1 MAERTVRSVQRRV
14 VLGIAGLLLC
24 ACANAPD
31 AATVVT
37 GSAPGVTSTQVS
49 VGALA
54 TMSGPI
60 AADFA
65 PIVSGVRAYLD
76 WTNAHGGVNGRQ
88 VVLAH
93 VADDGGSPSSNAVE
107 ARTLVQ
113 QDHVFAV
120 VGVASAFFTGAS
132 FLARTG
138 TPTFGYALQNE
149 WAGPPNLFAAY
160 GSSIDFST
168 LGPQIAF
175 LAHQVHAR
183 SVALMAYN
191 VPQSAGVCAATQG
204 ALQRYRVPVGYED
217 LSVPYGGDVS
227 SDVLR
232 MKQAGVD
239 LVVSCMDVTGNV
251 QLSRT
256 MAQNAMTTESQLWL
270 DGYNGSTL
278 ARYAPL
284 MRNTYFVVQH
294 VPFEA
299 STQLPGVF
307 PGLSEYLAAMH
318 RYAPGDVR
326 SEVAMEGWLSAAT
339 FVSGLRAAGPHP
351 TQASVIRAI
360 NRLTAFTGGGLMTP
374 VDWRVAH
381 TLTTPPACEAYVRT
395 GTGADGRPAFRLS
408 FVHGS
413 NIWVCFPLGNS
424 THLGRP
430 VPPPSGSP
438 GA

>member
-1 MAERTVRSVQRRV
+1 MARWGSRARRWLIV
-14 VLGIAGLLLC
+14 SAALVLSS
-24 ACANAPD
+24 CANAPD
-31 AATVVT
+31 SATVT
-37 GSAPGVTSTQVS
+37 KGAAPGLTSTEVS

-54 TMSGPI
+54 TMSGAI

-88 VVLAH
+88 VVLTK
-93 VADDGGSPSSNAVE
+93 VADDGGSPSNNAVQ

-120 VGVASAFFTGAS
+120 VGVATAFFTGATY
-132 FLARTG
+132 LARTG
-138 TPTFGYALQNE
+138 TPTFGYALENE
-149 WAGPPNLFAAY
+149 WAGPANLFAAY
-160 GSSIDFST
+160 GSEIDFST
-168 LGPQIAF
+168 LGPQIAY

-191 VPQSAGVCAATQG
+191 VPQSAGVCSATKG
-204 ALQRYRVPVGYED
+204 ALRRYGIPVGYED

-232 MKQAGVD
+232 MKAAGVD

-256 MAQNAMTTESQLWL
+256 MIQNAMTGASQLWL
-270 DGYNGSTL
+270 DGYNSSTL
-278 ARYAPL
+278 AAYAPL

-299 STQLPGVF
+299 AAEMPGAF
-307 PGLSEYLAAMH
+307 PGLSTYLAAMR
-318 RYAPGDVR
+318 RYAPRDIR
-326 SEVAMEGWLSAAT
+326 SEVAMDGWLSAAT
-339 FVSGLRAAGPHP
+339 FVAGLRAAGPHP
-351 TQASVIRAI
+351 TQASVVAAI
-360 NRLTAFTGGGLMTP
+360 NRLHSFTGDGLMTP

-381 TLTTPPACEAYVRT
+381 TVTSSPACEAFVRT
-395 GTGADGRPAFRLS
+395 TTGPGGRAEFKIAFAR
-408 FVHGS
+408 GS
-413 NIWVCFPLGNS
+413 NIWVCFPATRTS
-424 THLGRP
+424 HLGRP
-430 VPPPSGSP
+430 VAPPTGSP
-438 GA
+438 GT